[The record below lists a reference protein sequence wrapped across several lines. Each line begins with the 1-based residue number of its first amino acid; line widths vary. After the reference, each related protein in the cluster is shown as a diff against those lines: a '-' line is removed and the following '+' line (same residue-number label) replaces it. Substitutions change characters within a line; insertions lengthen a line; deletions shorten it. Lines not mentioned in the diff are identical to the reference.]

1 VVVIGVGY
9 STHMWSRRMLKKSA
23 SFVLASFR
31 PSTYPR
37 GYASALHSLRPCW
50 TNFLSILPGILPLPQ
65 TPGPLNFHRVTIVF
79 PQPARFLNVWVLILS
94 LIAVGCSSSPV
105 GIPET
110 LEPHIDKNLTFTEVL
125 ASPESYK
132 GRLILL
138 GGEILKAKRLK
149 AGTQVELLQLPLNND
164 QEPTMD
170 LTQSQ
175 GRVLVLHQ
183 EFLDPAI
190 LTPGMLVTFVGE
202 VSGAI
207 IEKMDEVDYR
217 YPTLTVKHWHV
228 WSPGTFDDRR
238 GASSFGL
245 FGGMGVGGGSRGGG
259 GFGIGF

>member
-1 VVVIGVGY
+1 
-9 STHMWSRRMLKKSA
+9 MWS
-23 SFVLASFR
+23 
-31 PSTYPR
+31 
-37 GYASALHSLRPCW
+37 
-50 TNFLSILPGILPLPQ
+50 
-65 TPGPLNFHRVTIVF
+65 
-79 PQPARFLNVWVLILS
+79 RFLNVWVVIAS

-110 LEPHIDKNLTFTEVL
+110 LELQIDKNVTFTEL
-125 ASPESYK
+125 LTSPESYK

-149 AGTQVELLQLPLNND
+149 EGTQVELLQLPLNQD
-164 QEPTMD
+164 QEPTTD

-183 EFLDPAI
+183 EFLDPAT

-217 YPTLTVKHWHV
+217 YPTLTVKHWYV
-228 WSPGTFDDRR
+228 WSPATFDGRR
-238 GASSFGL
+238 GGPSFGVY
-245 FGGMGVGGGSRGGG
+245 GGMGVGGGSRGGG

>member
-1 VVVIGVGY
+1 
-9 STHMWSRRMLKKSA
+9 MWSR
-23 SFVLASFR
+23 
-31 PSTYPR
+31 
-37 GYASALHSLRPCW
+37 
-50 TNFLSILPGILPLPQ
+50 FLTVG
-65 TPGPLNFHRVTIVF
+65 VV
-79 PQPARFLNVWVLILS
+79 ILS

-110 LEPHIDKNLTFTEVL
+110 LEPQIDKNLTFTEVL

-149 AGTQVELLQLPLNND
+149 KGTQVELLQLPLNQD
-164 QEPTMD
+164 QEPTTD
-170 LTQSQ
+170 RTRSQ

-183 EFLDPAI
+183 EFLDPAT
-190 LTPGMLVTFVGE
+190 LTPGVLVTFVGE

-217 YPTLTVKHWHV
+217 YPTLTVKHWYV
-228 WSPGTFDDRR
+228 WSPAAIGNRR
-238 GASSFGL
+238 GGPSFGVY
-245 FGGMGVGGGSRGGG
+245 GGMGVGGGSRGGG